1 METLILPED
10 FAFPFFFTPEERG
23 WVVWGM
29 AIGEFRVNLLAKISS
44 PFDPFPRPID
54 ILNLRDLIAAEDV
67 LREEFNALFTER
79 ERIRVVRGIKA
90 CRTRVQMLGQ
100 ISTL

>member
-1 METLILPED
+1 MAALILPED

-29 AIGEFRVNLLAKISS
+29 AVGEFRVNLLAMLSS
-44 PFDPFPRPID
+44 PYDPYPRPMD
-54 ILNLRDLIAAEDV
+54 KLHLRDFIAAED
-67 LREEFNALFTER
+67 LRRDEFTALFTEQ
-79 ERIRVVRGIKA
+79 ERVRVVRGIKA
-90 CRTRVQMLGQ
+90 GRTRVQMLGQ

>member
-1 METLILPED
+1 MAAHTLPED

-29 AIGEFRVNLLAKISS
+29 ADGEFRVNLLAMLSS
-44 PFDPFPRPID
+44 PYDPYPRPMD
-54 ILNLRDLIAAEDV
+54 KLNQRDFIAAED
-67 LREEFNALFTER
+67 LRRDEFTALFTEQ

-90 CRTRVQMLGQ
+90 GRTRVQMLGQ